1 MAAGVIRR
9 TPVLRYAALGVFT
22 LVTFKVFLLD
32 MAGLQGM
39 WRGLSFLGL
48 GAVLM
53 AIAVTYQR
61 VILPAE
67 RAIAGRG
74 GEA

>member
-39 WRGLSFLGL
+39 WRGLSFLG
-48 GAVLM
+48 
-53 AIAVTYQR
+53 R
-61 VILPAE
+61 
-67 RAIAGRG
+67 GRF
-74 GEA
+74 